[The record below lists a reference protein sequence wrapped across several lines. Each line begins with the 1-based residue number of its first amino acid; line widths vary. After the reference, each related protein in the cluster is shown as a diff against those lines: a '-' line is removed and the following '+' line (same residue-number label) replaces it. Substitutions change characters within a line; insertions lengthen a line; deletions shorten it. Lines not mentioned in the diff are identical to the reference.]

1 MDAPNDMPRRM
12 AAITEHLAPKLAEGI
27 KIRSTS
33 DAIVLG
39 FHATRAR
46 DVKVAVRDV
55 ERAFAAD
62 NIFHYRIGAYQD
74 ELALIPT
81 ESPKEHI

>member
-1 MDAPNDMPRRM
+1 MTQMPIATLM
-12 AAITEHLAPKLAEGI
+12 AEIADHLRPKLADGI

-55 ERAFAAD
+55 ERAFATGG
-62 NIFHYRIGAYQD
+62 IPHYRIAAYQD

-81 ESPKEHI
+81 DPPKEHV